1 MPAAKQSCES
11 IGHTNHDGTDLYRY
25 LFLIERNRIL
35 RAPYTSRLRDWLW
48 LVATTAVVA
57 GFGSIAA
64 FGFNWRRAYLAQPA
78 GRCWIGLPL
87 CVTML
92 LLVFDVCINFF
103 LTLSFFYL
111 IRHLVTRDLPY
122 KDYPAS
128 RFADWFGRVCSRESS
143 QRSVELRRENPN
155 AARQTER
162 LLWKTLTGCVLAVLP
177 TLANLMTMGLLDGVE
192 SLWLCFTACTLD
204 GIARVVVVVVV
215 ERADTHSDLDGSRLP
230 LADNGRRE
238 HRRRRAARVSITSPS
253 MSELTGQDP
262 GTAVIDS
269 RRLKDGGGPFLRLH
283 TTYRYLA
290 LEARQSRP
298 FIMRPQG
305 QNYHMTFPTSSLH
318 MPSPREVSI
327 V

>member
-1 MPAAKQSCES
+1 
-11 IGHTNHDGTDLYRY
+11 
-25 LFLIERNRIL
+25 L
-35 RAPYTSRLRDWLW
+35 RAPYISRFRDWLW
-48 LVATTAVVA
+48 LVATTTVVA
-57 GFGSIAA
+57 GSGSIAA
-64 FGFNWRRAYLAQPA
+64 FGFNWRRAYLAQPS

-87 CVTML
+87 CVTTL

-103 LTLSFFYL
+103 LTLSFVYL
-111 IRHLVTRDLPY
+111 IRHLVNRDLPY

-128 RFADWFGRVCSRESS
+128 RFADWFGRICSRESS

-162 LLWKTLTGCVLAVLP
+162 LLWKTLAGCILAVLP
-177 TLANLMTMGLLDGVE
+177 TLANLTTMGLLDGVE
-192 SLWLCFTACTLD
+192 PLWLCFTACTLD
-204 GIARVVVVVVV
+204 GTACVVVVV

-238 HRRRRAARVSITSPS
+238 HRRRRAARVRITSPS

-262 GTAVIDS
+262 GTVVIDS
-269 RRLKDGGGPFLRLH
+269 RRLRDGGGPSLRLH

-298 FIMRPQG
+298 FITRHQWQELG
-305 QNYHMTFPTSSLH
+305 RIIT
-318 MPSPREVSI
+318 
-327 V
+327 

>member
-11 IGHTNHDGTDLYRY
+11 IGHNNHDGTDLYRY

-35 RAPYTSRLRDWLW
+35 RAPYTSRFRDWLW

-87 CVTML
+87 CITTL
-92 LLVFDVCINFF
+92 LLVFDVCINIFV
-103 LTLSFFYL
+103 TLSFFYL
-111 IRHLVTRDLPY
+111 IRNLVARDLPY
-122 KDYPAS
+122 KGYPAS
-128 RFADWFGRVCSRESS
+128 RLANWFGRVCSREST
-143 QRSVELRRENPN
+143 QQAVQLRRENPT
-155 AARQTER
+155 AVRQTEC
-162 LLWKTLTGCVLAVLP
+162 LLWKTLAGCILAVLP
-177 TLANLMTMGLLDGVE
+177 TLTNLTTMSVLDGVE
-192 SLWLCFTACTLD
+192 PLWLCFTACTLD
-204 GIARVVVVVVV
+204 GIARVVVVV
-215 ERADTHSDLDGSRLP
+215 ERANTHSDLDSSCLP

-238 HRRRRAARVSITSPS
+238 HRRRGAARVSITSPS

-262 GTAVIDS
+262 GTVVIDS
-269 RRLKDGGGPFLRLH
+269 RRLKDEGGPFLRLH

-298 FIMRPQG
+298 FITRPQG
-305 QNYHMTFPTSSLH
+305 QNYHMIIPTSSLH